1 MNMEEGRNVNPP
13 DAVFCSNCGRE
24 FKSGEMFCGNCGTAR
39 PNAVNI
45 CPNCGAEIRTGQTF
59 CSNCGFKTK
68 TDAPDYSG
76 AITSKLSRVMDK
88 VKNDKKIM
96 LTILGVVV
104 LIISVFVVHS
114 LTQSVNLEKL
124 YNEYCDSEWATI
136 DSSGEKLTID
146 TNPYD
151 WDDDGNAYPQA
162 LEAIKDVNEA
172 LGLDESLMDEFMET
186 RAIDGLQRREYD
198 KVTVLWTYHP
208 SEGLEVVYIKGGVS

>member
-136 DSSGEKLTID
+136 DSSGE
-146 TNPYD
+146 N
-151 WDDDGNAYPQA
+151 
-162 LEAIKDVNEA
+162 
-172 LGLDESLMDEFMET
+172 
-186 RAIDGLQRREYD
+186 
-198 KVTVLWTYHP
+198 
-208 SEGLEVVYIKGGVS
+208 